1 MYSKYVTKGINGV
14 KASYASYAKTVTFIA
29 HRMTDENL
37 LSFKTRKIH
46 RHKLFNHIWA

>member
-29 HRMTDENL
+29 HRMTDEK
-37 LSFKTRKIH
+37 LSFKTRSKIH
-46 RHKLFNHIWA
+46 RH

>member
-14 KASYASYAKTVTFIA
+14 KASYASKTVTFIA

-37 LSFKTRKIH
+37 LSFKTRSKIH
-46 RHKLFNHIWA
+46 RH